1 MGCREMGICGGT
13 GDTHSTGDTLAGD
26 GKGSARARQH
36 EQRGQRGLGA
46 VHPTAPCWVP
56 AQWQPLQREVTK
68 LISLLRLSSFLRL
81 FLDTA
86 I

>member
-1 MGCREMGICGGT
+1 MWRRW
-13 GDTHSTGDTLAGD
+13 L
-26 GKGSARARQH
+26 Q
-36 EQRGQRGLGA
+36 
-46 VHPTAPCWVP
+46 
-56 AQWQPLQREVTK
+56 LQREVTK

>member
-1 MGCREMGICGGT
+1 M
-13 GDTHSTGDTLAGD
+13 GDTWDTLVG
-26 GKGSARARQH
+26 GKQGSATARQRG
-36 EQRGQRGLGA
+36 QRGQRGLGA
-46 VHPTAPCWVP
+46 VHPTAPHWVP
-56 AQWQPLQREVTK
+56 AQRRPLRREVAK

>member
-1 MGCREMGICGGT
+1 MGACGTQGT
-13 GDTHSTGDTLAGD
+13 WEGAGDTAVGRQ
-26 GKGSARARQH
+26 GSARAGSCPSHGFPQ
-36 EQRGQRGLGA
+36 
-46 VHPTAPCWVP
+46 VP
-56 AQWQPLQREVTK
+56 VLWRWLQLQREVTK

>member
-1 MGCREMGICGGT
+1 MQGT
-13 GDTHSTGDTLAGD
+13 QLWAG
-26 GKGSARARQH
+26 RAVP
-36 EQRGQRGLGA
+36 GLGA
-46 VHPTAPCWVP
+46 VHPMASHRPPVLQ
-56 AQWQPLQREVTK
+56 QWLQLQREVTK

>member
-1 MGCREMGICGGT
+1 MWGHRGHMGHRE
-13 GDTHSTGDTLAGD
+13 HAGW
-26 GKGSARARQH
+26 GSQGSARAG
-36 EQRGQRGLGA
+36 QRGQRGLGA
-46 VHPTAPCWVP
+46 VHPMAPHCVP
-56 AQWQPLQREVTK
+56 TQRWLLWWEVTK